1 MEYAAKLWN
10 KYEMLHERYR
20 KQYDRSY
27 NIIEMLTKMQYAAK
41 DYAKT
46 INNIYSKNLP
56 LCECD
61 TSTQG
66 KGLECLRFDFSIQA
80 DEFNEM
86 GDCMKT
92 KVIDPCKGILD
103 ATYAKEKEKY
113 NELKKAI
120 TSYTNSVYYLEKAQN
135 KFKISAEAAERS
147 TVFAKKLKY
156 SLANDIEK
164 EKSNQKAKS
173 NLLEAQ
179 ENEKYYLTL
188 LDSANKARIEAIE
201 KQKAMLKEYQN
212 FDLEIGN
219 NVKSMICFY
228 IATVKKMV
236 SSILLDLE
244 SLSEKFKNID
254 INADMNEFVQK
265 NTSDA
270 MPNKEILFVP
280 YKPNINPDAAHEI
293 TELPFEVIY
302 DLKTYLKDVLP
313 SYDLQL
319 EEKKSQIRKLSLK
332 VFTSNKDFVFSPEEK
347 NQLLDFIKD
356 NQSRLIFLYTLNKQ
370 RTTGKF
376 ARSSRLMQD
385 LKDIVNQIL
394 EISEPEKDYESAKNC
409 IILSQ
414 TFYIEDKEKKKHY
427 LFESIINNKWLT
439 STEFW
444 YGVIEKMIQIEF
456 EKNESSNKEINAH
469 ETEEEKRRR
478 ISNIA
483 FSQVLPYTNNMLDFK
498 IDKSII
504 LEVINSFV
512 EKYKIE
518 KEMADAIINNVKD
531 RNY

>member
-1 MEYAAKLWN
+1 M
-10 KYEMLHERYR
+10 
-20 KQYDRSY
+20 
-27 NIIEMLTKMQYAAK
+27 
-41 DYAKT
+41 
-46 INNIYSKNLP
+46 
-56 LCECD
+56 
-61 TSTQG
+61 
-66 KGLECLRFDFSIQA
+66 
-80 DEFNEM
+80 
-86 GDCMKT
+86 
-92 KVIDPCKGILD
+92 
-103 ATYAKEKEKY
+103 
-113 NELKKAI
+113 
-120 TSYTNSVYYLEKAQN
+120 
-135 KFKISAEAAERS
+135 
-147 TVFAKKLKY
+147 
-156 SLANDIEK
+156 
-164 EKSNQKAKS
+164 
-173 NLLEAQ
+173 
-179 ENEKYYLTL
+179 

-219 NVKSMICFY
+219 NVKSMMCFY

-270 MPNKEILFVP
+270 MPDKEILFVP

>member
-1 MEYAAKLWN
+1 
-10 KYEMLHERYR
+10 
-20 KQYDRSY
+20 
-27 NIIEMLTKMQYAAK
+27 
-41 DYAKT
+41 
-46 INNIYSKNLP
+46 
-56 LCECD
+56 
-61 TSTQG
+61 
-66 KGLECLRFDFSIQA
+66 
-80 DEFNEM
+80 
-86 GDCMKT
+86 
-92 KVIDPCKGILD
+92 
-103 ATYAKEKEKY
+103 
-113 NELKKAI
+113 
-120 TSYTNSVYYLEKAQN
+120 
-135 KFKISAEAAERS
+135 
-147 TVFAKKLKY
+147 
-156 SLANDIEK
+156 
-164 EKSNQKAKS
+164 
-173 NLLEAQ
+173 
-179 ENEKYYLTL
+179 
-188 LDSANKARIEAIE
+188 
-201 KQKAMLKEYQN
+201 
-212 FDLEIGN
+212 
-219 NVKSMICFY
+219 
-228 IATVKKMV
+228 
-236 SSILLDLE
+236 
-244 SLSEKFKNID
+244 
-254 INADMNEFVQK
+254 MN
-265 NTSDA
+265 
-270 MPNKEILFVP
+270 
-280 YKPNINPDAAHEI
+280 Y
-293 TELPFEVIY
+293 
-302 DLKTYLKDVLP
+302 
-313 SYDLQL
+313 LQL